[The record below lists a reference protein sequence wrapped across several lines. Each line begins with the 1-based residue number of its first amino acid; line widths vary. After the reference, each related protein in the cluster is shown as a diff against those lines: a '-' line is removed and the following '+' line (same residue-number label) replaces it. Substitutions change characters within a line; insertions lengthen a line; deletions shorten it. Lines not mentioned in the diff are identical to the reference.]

1 MAHWAQGTY
10 TVINRAKYVGNG
22 EPRYRSGWEFSFMK
36 FCDSNDAVLQWAS
49 ESIAIPYRHPLTGK
63 MTQYI
68 PDFLITYRTRD
79 NQMRAE
85 LIEIKP
91 KKQSVIESKMS
102 SKDRAIVAINYCKWD
117 AATKWARRNGL
128 VFRVI
133 TEQDMFHNG
142 RAWATKYGM
151 TRKLED
157 LFDLPPTE
165 DDVNVS
171 VPAIAEN
178 KSQLAALDDAI
189 DKIDNAL
196 PAVRGLDATDQ
207 EMDELA
213 GLATGTYKD
222 LMDLGFQVDSRF
234 ASEIF
239 SVASNMLGHAIT
251 AKTAKLDKKLKMIDL
266 QMKKMRLD
274 QQQQVIDSK
283 DPEGMAAAQTAHGVV
298 LSRNDLLE
306 RIIGKG
312 QNTQKE

>member
-10 TVINRAKYVGNG
+10 TVVNREKYVGNG

-36 FCDSNDAVLQWAS
+36 FCDSNDHVLQWAS

-68 PDFLITYRTRD
+68 PDFLITYRTRN
-79 NQMRAE
+79 NQVRAE

-102 SKDRAIVAINYCKWD
+102 SRDRAVVAINYAKWD

-128 VFRVI
+128 TFRVV

-142 RAWATKYGM
+142 RPWATKYGM

-165 DDVNVS
+165 QEVDLAL
-171 VPAIAEN
+171 PALPTNRETL
-178 KSQLAALDDAI
+178 QALDEAI
-189 DKIDNAL
+189 DKVDSAL
-196 PAVRGLDATDQ
+196 PAVRGLDATDT

-213 GLATGTYKD
+213 GLATGSYKD
-222 LMDLGFQVDSRF
+222 LMDLGMQVDSRF

-274 QQQQVIDSK
+274 QQQQALDAK
-283 DPEGMAAAQTAHGVV
+283 DPEGVAAAQTAHGVV

-306 RIIGKG
+306 RIIGKS